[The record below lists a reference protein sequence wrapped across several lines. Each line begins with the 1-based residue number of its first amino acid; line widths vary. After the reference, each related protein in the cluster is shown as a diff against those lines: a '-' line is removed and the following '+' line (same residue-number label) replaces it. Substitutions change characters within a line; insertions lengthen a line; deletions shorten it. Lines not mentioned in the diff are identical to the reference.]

1 MYSGLPNRKLK
12 ALQAV
17 PDHGSATFTSL
28 SPFADLY
35 ASESL
40 VIKTSFEEAGD
51 GLACLRSRTELV
63 DKLTVELYRS
73 LLSSDLKGPPNFC
86 LAAVGGYGRRELFPC
101 SDIDLLFLARDPQGL
116 KLRRDSTAA
125 ITRSLWDLRM
135 RVGHSARTLADC
147 GQLHPD
153 NLEFNISLLDAR
165 YLAGDEQLF
174 EKLRSQ
180 IIPHLVRR
188 DQQDL
193 IRNLIDLTQQRHAKH
208 GKTIFHLEPNMKE
221 APGGLRDFQVA
232 RWLSV
237 IHEMAERGAWSA
249 PESLWTDEL
258 QRAVQSSVRFLSAV
272 RCLLHFSHGRDDNQL
287 TYELQEE
294 AAARGLGI
302 DHGKA
307 MDAAEW
313 MRQYY
318 LHVRSIYRLVNGQ
331 IEETTPSRSSLYKAF
346 QDWRSRLSNADFSV
360 IRGKIFPRS
369 PAPSNLTT
377 VLNLFEMIS
386 RHSLELSREAE
397 RWVEETS
404 RALQLEGY
412 RPAEIW
418 PAFHR
423 ILSLP
428 HAASALRQMHRLGFL
443 TVLYPEFRAIDAL
456 VIRDFFHRYTVD
468 EHSFTAIQNV
478 WELRAAE
485 KGAAAS
491 SPETPDPWKEKFAE
505 LFREIERPDLLCF
518 ALLLHD
524 VGKGMDVAEHIEG
537 SLQAAQAVC
546 GRLNLAPEE
555 SGMVLFL
562 IASHLEMSSTMTRR
576 DIFDPDVV
584 RAFVEKIGTP
594 ERLKMLCL
602 FTYADITA
610 VNPEALTPWKAEM
623 LWQLY
628 AMASNALAHSVDQNR
643 LQISRPLTSQADL
656 IIPLVEPEASASEL
670 ESFLNGFPKRYLAAY
685 APEEIARHFQWAR
698 QLSQMP
704 VQVRISRKGHSSE
717 LVVLTRDRPFLFA
730 SITGA
735 LAGWGMNI
743 LKAEAFANS
752 SGVVVD
758 VFRFHD
764 LFRTLELNPSEAARL
779 ESDLAAVLTG
789 KVSVST
795 LMARRKTAPELLQGK
810 IKTATRIDFDDASSS
825 RCSLMEIIAQDR
837 PGLLYQISSA
847 LAEFGCNIEVALID
861 TEAQRAI
868 DVFYL
873 TSQGLKLNPQ
883 QQEVLRSTLLE
894 RLAAF

>member
-1 MYSGLPNRKLK
+1 MHLCFPDSNLK
-12 ALQAV
+12 VLQAV
-17 PDHGSATFTSL
+17 PDHGSATFTPRPSL
-28 SPFADLY
+28 TDFC
-35 ASESL
+35 ASESSL
-40 VIKTSFEEAGD
+40 LKTSFMETGD

-63 DKLTVELYRS
+63 DQLTVQLYGS

-86 LAAVGGYGRRELFPC
+86 LAAVGGYGRCELFPC
-101 SDIDLLFLARDPQGL
+101 SDIDLLFLARDGQAL
-116 KLRRDSTAA
+116 KLYREATAA
-125 ITRSLWDLRM
+125 ITRNLWDLRM

-174 EKLRSQ
+174 ERLRSQ

-193 IRNLIDLTQQRHAKH
+193 VRNLIDLTQQRHAKH
-208 GKTIFHLEPNMKE
+208 GKTVFHLEPNVKE

-232 RWLSV
+232 RWLAV
-237 IHEMAERGAWSA
+237 IREMAERGSWAA
-249 PESLWTDEL
+249 PESLWTSEL
-258 QRAVQSSVRFLSAV
+258 QRAAQSSVRFLSAV
-272 RCLLHFSHGRDDNQL
+272 RCLLHFAHGRDDNQL

-294 AAARGLGI
+294 AASRSLGI
-302 DHGKA
+302 DEGNPV
-307 MDAAEW
+307 DPAEW

-318 LHVRSIYRLVNGQ
+318 LHVRSIYRLVIRQ
-331 IEETTPSRSSLYKAF
+331 IEETVPSRSSLYKAF

-360 IRGKIFPRS
+360 IRGKIFPRF
-369 PAPSNLTT
+369 PAASNLTAI
-377 VLNLFEMIS
+377 LSLFEMVA

-412 RPAEIW
+412 NPAEIW

-423 ILSLP
+423 ILNLP
-428 HAASALRQMHRLGFL
+428 HAAGALRQMHHLGFL
-443 TVLYPEFRAIDAL
+443 TALLPEFRAIDAL

-478 WELRAAE
+478 WELRTAQNDT
-485 KGAAAS
+485 GAS
-491 SPETPDPWKEKFAE
+491 SPETPDAWKEKFAE

-524 VGKGMDVAEHIEG
+524 VGKGMNVAEHIEG
-537 SLQAAQAVC
+537 SLQAARSIC
-546 GRLNLAPEE
+546 GRLSVGPEE

-562 IASHLEMSSTMTRR
+562 IASHLEMSSTITRR

-584 RAFVEKIGTP
+584 RTFVEKIGTP

-628 AMASNALAHSVDQNR
+628 AMASNALAHSIDQDR
-643 LQISRPLTSQADL
+643 LQISRPLISLADHIL
-656 IIPLVEPEASASEL
+656 PYVEPEASASEL

-685 APEEIARHFQWAR
+685 APEEIAQHFHWAR

-704 VQVRISRKGHSSE
+704 VQARILRKRHSSE
-717 LVVLTRDRPFLFA
+717 LVVITRDRPFLFA
-730 SITGA
+730 SITGT

-764 LFRTLELNPSEAARL
+764 LFRTLELNPSEITRL
-779 ESDLAAVLTG
+779 ESDLAAVLAGT
-789 KVSVST
+789 VSVST
-795 LMARRKTAPELLQGK
+795 LMARRKSSPQISQAK
-810 IKTATRIDFDDASSS
+810 IRTATRIYFDDVSSS

-847 LAEFGCNIEVALID
+847 LAELGCNIEVALID
-861 TEAQRAI
+861 TEAQKAI

-873 TSQGLKLNPQ
+873 TWKGLKLNPR
-883 QQEVLRSTLLE
+883 QQEVLRSTLIE
-894 RLAAF
+894 RLSAP